1 MSTTLTCNKASTFT
15 YSFQWKEY
23 TAASL
28 DFTADGVDSSFSLGA
43 NVANDKAISVKLNG
57 FAFDGSAVV
66 GNTLW
71 FPSSPI
77 CSDQIHVEFYRYSVR
92 NLASG
97 YTAKMQVRKTLTADP
112 IISLTEI
119 AGITLG
125 TSGAIAVA
133 ITNTATAAFTAGTY
147 LYDILVTQTS
157 TGQSWRVLEG
167 KFKVKANVTV

>member
-1 MSTTLTCNKASTFT
+1 MSTLTCFKAATFT
-15 YSFQWKEY
+15 YAFQWKEY
-23 TAASL
+23 TAATL
-28 DFTADGVDSSFSLGA
+28 DFTADGVDTSFSLGT
-43 NVANDKAISVKLNG
+43 NVATDKSITVKLNG
-57 FAFDGSAVV
+57 FPFDGSSVV

-97 YTAKMQVRKTLTADP
+97 YTAKMQVRKTLTSDP
-112 IISLTEI
+112 IVSLTEI

-125 TSGAIAVA
+125 ASGAISVSIANSV
-133 ITNTATAAFTAGTY
+133 TAAFTAGTY

-157 TGQSWRVLEG
+157 TGLSWRVDEG

>member
-1 MSTTLTCNKASTFT
+1 MLTTLTCNKASTFT
-15 YSFQWKEY
+15 YNFQWKEY
-23 TAASL
+23 TAATL
-28 DFTADGVDSSFSLGA
+28 DFTADGVDSSFSLGT
-43 NVANDKAISVKLNG
+43 NVANDKTISVKLNG

-97 YTAKMQVRKTLTADP
+97 YTAKMQVRLTNASDP
-112 IISLTEI
+112 IVSLTEI

-125 TSGAIAVA
+125 ASGAIAVEIA
-133 ITNTATAAFTAGTY
+133 NSMTAAFTAGTY
-147 LYDILVTQTS
+147 KYDILITQNS